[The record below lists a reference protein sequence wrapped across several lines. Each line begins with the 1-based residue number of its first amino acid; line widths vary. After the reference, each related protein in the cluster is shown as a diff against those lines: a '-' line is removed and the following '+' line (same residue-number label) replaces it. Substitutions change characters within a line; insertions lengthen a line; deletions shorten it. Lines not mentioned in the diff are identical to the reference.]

1 MNDLKTRKKAGV
13 NALRRRLG
21 KVQIPVALGM
31 TLVWMMLF
39 KGFQLRPETLGIA
52 TVGFLVSVGIM
63 MLFPLPPISPGFRF
77 WPLQCVRLFFYVLG
91 KMVVSSFQVT
101 VQVFRPGPPVKSSVV
116 AVRLRTDADLM
127 LVCTAITVTVIPGSV
142 IIEVAQPEKILYVHV
157 LGAEDEEEAEKA
169 KASIY
174 TLEERIVRALGTR
187 ENIADLEAALAA
199 GKGSA

>member
-169 KASIY
+169 KENIHM
-174 TLEERIVRALGTR
+174 LEERIVRALGTR

>member
-157 LGAEDEEEAEKA
+157 LGAEDEGEAEKA
-169 KASIY
+169 KANIY
-174 TLEERIVRALGTR
+174 MLEERIVRALGTR
-187 ENIADLEAALAA
+187 ENIAELEAALAA
-199 GKGSA
+199 GKGNA

>member
-1 MNDLKTRKKAGV
+1 VNDLKTRKKAGV

>member
-169 KASIY
+169 KANIY
-174 TLEERIVRALGTR
+174 MLEERIVRALGTR

>member
-1 MNDLKTRKKAGV
+1 MNDLKARKKAGV

>member
-39 KGFQLRPETLGIA
+39 KGFQLRPEALGTA
-52 TVGFLVSVGIM
+52 AVGFLVSVGIM

-169 KASIY
+169 KESIHM
-174 TLEERIVRALGTR
+174 LEERIVRALGTR